1 MAAAPAVAQDGPSVD
16 CAKASNAVERTI
28 CKTSEF
34 AKDDRE
40 MTAVYSALA
49 AKLNG
54 PAKDHMAKDQVRWF
68 GNRNRAC
75 VADADAD
82 VIGCGIRAI
91 TAGHRPV

>member
-54 PAKDHMAKDQVRWF
+54 PAKDHMAKDQVRF
-68 GNRNRAC
+68 SALTDRSAVSAAGAGRAS
-75 VADADAD
+75 A
-82 VIGCGIRAI
+82 
-91 TAGHRPV
+91 